1 MKIMHTHGKA
11 HKCLEKYD
19 MELKTSC
26 SALLL
31 HKLIFWFAKSFPQQ
45 IALLFWYSDPRSV
58 CVCQSLSRVQ
68 LFVTS
73 WTIAL
78 QAHLSMGFS
87 RQEHW
92 SGLPFPSPRDLP
104 NQGIEPR
111 SPALQADSFL
121 SEPPVKPIQIHGER
135 LLKQ

>member
-1 MKIMHTHGKA
+1 MKIMHAHGKA

-58 CVCQSLSRVQ
+58 CVLVSQSCSTLCDLMDYSPPSSSVHGI
-68 LFVTS
+68 F
-73 WTIAL
+73 
-78 QAHLSMGFS
+78 QARTLEWVAISFS
-87 RQEHW
+87 KGSSQPRNRTQV
-92 SGLPFPSPRDLP
+92 SCTAGRFFPL
-104 NQGIEPR
+104 
-111 SPALQADSFL
+111 
-121 SEPPVKPIQIHGER
+121 
-135 LLKQ
+135 